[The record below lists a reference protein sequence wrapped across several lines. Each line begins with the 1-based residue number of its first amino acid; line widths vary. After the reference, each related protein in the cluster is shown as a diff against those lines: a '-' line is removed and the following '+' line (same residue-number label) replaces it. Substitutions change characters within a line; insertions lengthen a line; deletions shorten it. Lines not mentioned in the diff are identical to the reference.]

1 MLVIWKR
8 FAGCGVWGERRS
20 KLLGRIIWSEDK
32 SCLISVG
39 INKRKSKLLKI
50 ICYLGV
56 IKGKPC
62 GVLGKNKEVK

>member
-1 MLVIWKR
+1 M
-8 FAGCGVWGERRS
+8 WGERRS
-20 KLLGRIIWSEDK
+20 KLLGRVICSEDI

-39 INKRKSKLLKI
+39 MNKRKSKLLKR

-62 GVLGKNKEVK
+62 GVLGKKEGK